1 VIVDE
6 QGGLIAG
13 HARVLAAQ
21 RLGLDEVPVVVAR
34 GWSDAKKRA
43 YILADNRL
51 ALNAGWDPEL
61 LRLELADLR
70 EMGQDLHVIGFA
82 EDEIAALF
90 SDGRHGLTDPD
101 FVPEPLPA
109 PVTQPGE
116 VWLLGRHRLVCGD
129 CTVPAIAEAAL
140 AGAKPHLLVSDPP
153 YGVEY
158 DPAWRNR
165 SGMSTSRRTG
175 KVANDDTA
183 DWRAAYALFPGDVA
197 YVWHASLRSA
207 DFAQSLIASGFQLR
221 AQIIWAKDQL
231 QISRGHY
238 HWQHEPCWFA
248 VRKGA
253 TAHWQGDRKQTTL
266 WQIASRGQDTQ
277 TEHGT
282 QKPVECMRRPIV
294 NNSICGDGIY
304 EPFCGSGTSI
314 IAAEITGRICH
325 AIEIDPVYVDVA
337 VRRWEAYTGA
347 TAQLEAGGHAFAEI
361 AVQRGVNLDLQRDGA
376 ARPQA

>member
-1 VIVDE
+1 V
-6 QGGLIAG
+6 IAG
-13 HARVLAAQ
+13 HGRVLAA
-21 RLGLDEVPVVVAR
+21 RKLGLTELPVMVAC
-34 GWSDAKKRA
+34 GWSEAKKQA
-43 YILADNRL
+43 YRIADNKL

-61 LRLELADLR
+61 LRSELADLR
-70 EMGQDLHVIGFA
+70 AMGQDLQMIGFA
-82 EDEIAALF
+82 EDEITALF
-90 SDGRHGLTDPD
+90 SAGRLGLTDPD
-101 FVPEPLPA
+101 LAPEPLPV

-116 VWLLGRHRLVCGD
+116 VWLLGEHRLVCGD
-129 CTVPAIAEAAL
+129 CTEAAIVGAAL
-140 AGAKPHLLVSDPP
+140 AGANPHLLVSDPP
-153 YGVEY
+153 YGVGY

-165 SGMSTSRRTG
+165 AGMSTSRRTG

-207 DFAQSLIASGFQLR
+207 DFAQSLIASGFELR

-266 WQIASRGQDTQ
+266 WQIGSRGQDTQ

-294 NNSICGDGIY
+294 NNSFPGDGIY

-314 IAAEITGRICH
+314 IAAEMTGRICH

-347 TAQLEAGGHAFAEI
+347 TARLEVAGIAFAEI
-361 AVQRGVNLDLQRDGA
+361 AEQRGVILDLQADVA